1 MKKLN
6 TLRSAAAATFTVAAL
21 SLPALALPT
30 LAHASDYNNAY
41 NSSRACKAQENEA
54 KIVGAVLGAVLGGVI
69 GSEVS
74 GHGARTEGSAIGAV
88 IGGLAGAGIAD
99 ESVNCDKKRR
109 QVYYNNGNYNAQTYG
124 TQTRRPV
131 VVQTRHTSNR
141 TTNRNGHGYRNQN
154 RHNSSWLSQSDRR
167 KLARV
172 QDQIND
178 VRYRLNDLR
187 EQDKRLSRRV
197 RKNHGQ
203 RAQRRLYEVRNEIGR
218 LQNKKQRL
226 QKRKR
231 RILRG

>member
-30 LAHASDYNNAY
+30 MAHATDYNNTY

-54 KIVGAVLGAVLGGVI
+54 RIIGAVLGAVLGGVI

-74 GHGARTEGSAIGAV
+74 GNGARTEGSAIGAV

-99 ESVNCDKKRR
+99 ESVDCDKKRR
-109 QVYYNNGNYNAQTYG
+109 QVYYSNGNYNTQTYG

-131 VVQTRHTSNR
+131 VVQTRHTTNR

-154 RHNSSWLSQSDRR
+154 RHDSRWLSHSDRR
-167 KLARV
+167 KLAKV
-172 QDQIND
+172 QDQITD
-178 VRYRLNDLR
+178 VSYRLHDLR
-187 EQDKRLSRRV
+187 EQDRRLTRRV
-197 RKNHGQ
+197 RNNHSQ
-203 RAQRRLYEVRNEIGR
+203 RAHQRLYEVRKEIDR
-218 LQNKKQRL
+218 LQNKQRRL